1 MISSCHADRASRGQR
16 ARAPTVHANSVPSS
30 SRGGGEPGWQQRGSP
45 GSPTIPCLGSWA
57 TSRGDGAGVEG
68 QVRPG
73 VCLVKLGG
81 IRIAAPRRLVLGT
94 VSVSVTRMAEG
105 CVGVG
110 GFAVRNGSAPCQAT
124 VDDST
129 TKLAISNRG
138 GAILGRNQ
146 QPQAACK
153 SRQLSPGP
161 GNKTPTSPPADD
173 LSAARPLLGRRLREK
188 SRPRTETASR
198 RRVPP
203 PRPALTA
210 RVAGGPLC
218 LRDKFPGRLRVTVG
232 LLPGRYVGPGKT
244 SGLHRERQYPIMNSC
259 GPAQVLTTWTTGL
272 YRSEGGRPR
281 WAI

>member
-1 MISSCHADRASRGQR
+1 MAAERF
-16 ARAPTVHANSVPSS
+16 ARITDDSVSWLLGHKQGGGGGRR
-30 SRGGGEPGWQQRGSP
+30 RGGGP
-45 GSPTIPCLGSWA
+45 GSAWRVPREAWGNQDSGTPPARPWHRLRLRNQNG
-57 TSRGDGAGVEG
+57 RG
-68 QVRPG
+68 R
-73 VCLVKLGG
+73 
-81 IRIAAPRRLVLGT
+81 T
-94 VSVSVTRMAEG
+94 G
-105 CVGVG
+105 CVGIG

-129 TKLAISNRG
+129 TKLAIPNRG

-272 YRSEGGRPR
+272 YRSEGGRSR